1 MGFFDRFKKKSS
13 QPEWLSQMPEQMA
26 GLILNEIKSNP
37 QACTHDEIPQ
47 GFGKFGLES
56 TNPVPVYGVPS
67 NELYLSRLALKNGD
81 KISWKR
87 VGSLSSSNISMS
99 IDKYDIQN
107 ARGETI
113 CDIFLSPYHF
123 KTSEKCPE
131 GFKFK

>member
-26 GLILNEIKSNP
+26 GLIFNQIQSNP
-37 QACTHDEIPQ
+37 QACAHDEIPQ

-67 NELYLSRLALKNGD
+67 NELYLRRLALKNGD